1 MPARKAATPMRFG
14 LIGCGRI
21 SQTHL
26 QALEVLKDLCRL
38 EAVVDTREEAAT
50 SVANQYGCKAYTDY
64 RRLLDGDQVDAV
76 IISTP
81 PNTHAQIATYFLEN
95 KKPVLC

>member
-38 EAVVDTREEAAT
+38 EAVVDTR
-50 SVANQYGCKAYTDY
+50 
-64 RRLLDGDQVDAV
+64 
-76 IISTP
+76 
-81 PNTHAQIATYFLEN
+81 
-95 KKPVLC
+95 